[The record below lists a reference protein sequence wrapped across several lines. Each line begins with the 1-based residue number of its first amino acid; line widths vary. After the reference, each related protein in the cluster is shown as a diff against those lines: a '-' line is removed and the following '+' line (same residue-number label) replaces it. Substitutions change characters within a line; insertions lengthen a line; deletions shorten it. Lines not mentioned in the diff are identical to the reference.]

1 MNETKV
7 NGEELVFGLDIG
19 TRSMV
24 GTVGYRQGE
33 RFVVTAQE
41 IRQHQ
46 TRAMLDGQIHDI
58 NRVAA
63 AIADIRQSL
72 QEKTGIELDEVC
84 IAAAGRVLKTMNV
97 HADMDLDKE
106 RNVTKEDMSSLI
118 SLGIEQAFEDF
129 QEKNDTNMHF
139 YCVGYSV
146 VRYFLNGMWMGQP
159 EHHKAKT
166 IGADIIATFLPDD
179 VVDGL
184 YSAVELAGLR
194 VANLTL
200 EPIAAIR
207 VAIPEKFRL
216 LNIAMIDVGAGTSDI
231 SITDDGSVTAF
242 GMIPCAGDTLTEL
255 LAKTCL
261 IDFTTAEMIKTAAA
275 TQEEIIYED
284 IMGAEQMITAKEVI
298 AICQPEIERM
308 SKLAANAVKEL
319 NGGKSPSAVFIV
331 GGGGK
336 IKGFDTLVAEELGL
350 DPKRVAL
357 RGEEIMRDVDFPDG
371 ALKDSTIITP
381 IGICLTYYE
390 QYNNFIYITFNGN
403 RIKLYDNNKLTVTD
417 AAIQADFTRD
427 GLFPRRGEELHYT
440 VNGKNRV
447 TKGEYGE
454 SAHVYVNGE
463 EVSLSHNIKANDV
476 IILEESTLGTPAQ
489 EKIADLIDYNG
500 KIVVYLKGDEMPL
513 PKPVKVNGTAV
524 TEEYLIQN
532 GDEIVVST
540 TYTYDEFFEYMGLSP
555 DDMILFI
562 NGERANDTMEV
573 CASDQLEFKNRKEYE
588 LKEIYKESNIEL
600 HSSKRREAKKE
611 EKAKAGEGKE
621 TEETAA
627 AEEEKTDTAAADEN
641 AQTESESGAEE
652 NKSEPESTAEET
664 KSETENDEAVKSE
677 AENDE
682 TAKSEEE
689 NDEAAETETENDEAV
704 KSEAENKEEAAPGPE
719 SEAEVNGQ
727 TEPENEIAE
736 PEQPTPQ
743 RKTEEVKKEPAKK
756 PEVKAAENKSDRQ
769 SRWDSRLKRTH
780 NTARAERT
788 EKREEKKIPETKP
801 KEEPPVDVGKKIIVI
816 VNQKPIVMRGKQS
829 YMFVDIFD
837 YIDFDTRRMQGSGIA
852 TLVNGKDAQYTQELY
867 NGDKIEV
874 YWK

>member
-24 GTVGYRQGE
+24 GTVGYRKGE

-72 QEKTGIELDEVC
+72 QDKTGIDLEEVC
-84 IAAAGRVLKTMNV
+84 IAAAGRVLQTMNV
-97 HADMDLDKE
+97 HVDMDLDRE

-159 EHHKAKT
+159 EHHKAKA

-275 TQEEIIYED
+275 VQEEIIYED

-308 SKLAANAVKEL
+308 SKLAADAIKEL

-336 IKGFDTLVAEELGL
+336 IKGFDELVAAELEL

-357 RGEEIMRDVDFPDG
+357 RGEEIMKDVDFPDG

-417 AAIQADFTRD
+417 AAMQADFTRE

-476 IILEESTLGTPAQ
+476 IVLEESTLGMPAQ

-500 KIVVYLKGDEMPL
+500 KIVVYLKGDELPL

-532 GDEIVVST
+532 GDEIAVASV
-540 TYTYDEFFEYMGLSP
+540 YTYDEFFEYMGLSP

-562 NGERANDTMEV
+562 NGERADETMEV
-573 CASDQLEFKNRKEYE
+573 KASDQLEFKNRKEYE

-600 HSSKRREAKKE
+600 HSNKRREARRQEKSKAEEVKAAEEPTAAE
-611 EKAKAGEGKE
+611 EKPETDEAAKDEPENGADAVKTEQAEPEDK
-621 TEETAA
+621 TEETK
-627 AEEEKTDTAAADEN
+627 AE
-641 AQTESESGAEE
+641 
-652 NKSEPESTAEET
+652 P
-664 KSETENDEAVKSE
+664 ENDEAVK
-677 AENDE
+677 
-682 TAKSEEE
+682 
-689 NDEAAETETENDEAV
+689 TEP
-704 KSEAENKEEAAPGPE
+704 ENKEETAP
-719 SEAEVNGQ
+719 
-727 TEPENEIAE
+727 EPEDKADDEEQAE
-736 PEQPTPQ
+736 PEPAKETVKEDQ
-743 RKTEEVKKEPAKK
+743 TESESVIEDTKEEPAKE
-756 PEVKAAENKSDRQ
+756 PEIKAAEK
-769 SRWDSRLKRTH
+769 
-780 NTARAERT
+780 T
-788 EKREEKKIPETKP
+788 EQRDDKKIPETKE
-801 KEEPPVDVGKKIIVI
+801 KEEPPVDSGKKIIVI
-816 VNQKPIVMRGKQS
+816 VNQKPVVMRGKQS

-837 YIDFDTRRMQGSGIA
+837 YIDFDTSRMQGSGIA

>member
-41 IRQHQ
+41 IRAHQ

-63 AIADIRQSL
+63 AIADIRQAL
-72 QEKTGIELDEVC
+72 QDKTGIKLDEVC

-106 RNVTKEDMSSLI
+106 RNVTKEDMSNLI
-118 SLGIEQAFEDF
+118 SLGIEQAFEEF

-308 SKLAANAVKEL
+308 SKLAVSAIKEL
-319 NGGKSPSAVFIV
+319 NGGNSPSAVFIV

-336 IKGFDTLVAEELGL
+336 IKGFGELVAAELGL

-417 AAIQADFTRD
+417 AAMQADFTRD

-500 KIVVYLKGDEMPL
+500 KIVVRFKGDEMPL

-532 GDEIVVST
+532 GDEIVVSS

-555 DDMILFI
+555 EDMILFI
-562 NGERANDTMEV
+562 NGVRADDTMEV
-573 CASDQLEFKNRKEYE
+573 CASDELEFKNRKEYE
-588 LKEIYKESNIEL
+588 LKEIYKESNIEPR
-600 HSSKRREAKKE
+600 SKKRREARKE
-611 EKAKAGEGKE
+611 EKEKEEKEKAKTEGEKGSEEVTTAEAEGAGTDKEEVNAETEIQAKETGSEVEDKTQEPKADAKISEDTSAQTGSEPENKGEAVSESDTAGSAVPEKE
-621 TEETAA
+621 TEE
-627 AEEEKTDTAAADEN
+627 
-641 AQTESESGAEE
+641 AQP
-652 NKSEPESTAEET
+652 EPEET
-664 KSETENDEAVKSE
+664 KVRA
-677 AENDE
+677 
-682 TAKSEEE
+682 
-689 NDEAAETETENDEAV
+689 
-704 KSEAENKEEAAPGPE
+704 EEAKE
-719 SEAEVNGQ
+719 
-727 TEPENEIAE
+727 
-736 PEQPTPQ
+736 
-743 RKTEEVKKEPAKK
+743 EPAKE
-756 PEVKAAENKSDRQ
+756 PEIKAAQAVNTERSREEPRQ
-769 SRWDSRLKRTH
+769 EQMQS
-780 NTARAERT
+780 TAKT
-788 EKREEKKIPETKP
+788 EKAEAREEKKPAAA
-801 KEEPPVDVGKKIIVI
+801 KEEPPVDSGKKIIVI
-816 VNQKPIVMRGKQS
+816 VNQKPIVMRGKES

-852 TLVNGKDAQYTQELY
+852 TLVNGKDAQYTQELF

>member
-1 MNETKV
+1 MNEMKV

-19 TRSMV
+19 TRSIV

-33 RFVVTAQE
+33 RFVVVAQE
-41 IRQHQ
+41 IRQHE

-58 NRVAA
+58 NRVSAI
-63 AIADIRQSL
+63 IADIAQAL
-72 QEKTGIELDEVC
+72 QAKVGVKMDEVC

-97 HADMDLDKE
+97 HVDMDLDKE
-106 RNVTKEDMSSLI
+106 RNVTKEDMSNLI
-118 SLGIEQAFEDF
+118 SLGIEQAFSDF
-129 QEKNDTNMHF
+129 QEKNDTNLHF

-146 VRYFLNGMWMGQP
+146 VKYYLNGMWMGQP
-159 EHHKAKT
+159 EHHKAKNL
-166 IGADIIATFLPDD
+166 GADMIATFLPDD
-179 VVDGL
+179 AVDGL

-231 SITDDGSVTAF
+231 SITDDGSVIAF

-261 IDFTTAEMIKTAAA
+261 IDFSTAEMIKTAA
-275 TQEEIIYED
+275 TQQDEIEYED
-284 IMGAEQMITAKEVI
+284 IMGMQQTISAKEVI

-308 SKLAANAVKEL
+308 SKLAANAIKEL
-319 NGGKSPSAVFIV
+319 NGGTSPSAVFIV

-336 IKGFDTLVAEELGL
+336 IKGFDELVAAELGL
-350 DPKRVAL
+350 EPKRVAL
-357 RGEEIMRDVDFPDG
+357 RGEEIMKDVDFPEG

-417 AAIQADFTRD
+417 AAMQADFTRD
-427 GLFPRRGEELHYT
+427 GLFPRRGEELRYT

-463 EVSLSHNIKANDV
+463 EVNLSHNIKSNDV
-476 IILEESTLGTPAQ
+476 ITLEEATLGTPAQ
-489 EKIADLIDYNG
+489 EKIADLVDYNG
-500 KIVVYLKGDEMPL
+500 KITVTVNGDEMQL

-524 TEEYLIQN
+524 TEEYSIQN
-532 GDEIVVST
+532 GDDIEVST
-540 TYTYDEFFEYMGLSP
+540 FYTNDGFLEFMGLSAE
-555 DDMILFI
+555 DMILII
-562 NGERANDTMEV
+562 NGTKADSDVEIHTSDTIEIR
-573 CASDQLEFKNRKEYE
+573 NRKEYE
-588 LKEIYKESNIEL
+588 LKEIYKESHIEL
-600 HSSKRREAKKE
+600 RRDAHKDSKKDVKETDKEQTESVENLKENEKAEPEKTNEATAEEIKTAETTDESAMADEKASSVEETKTEEIETVSENVSE
-611 EKAKAGEGKE
+611 EKESTEAAKDEEDTVKTAKVE
-621 TEETAA
+621 TEEVKENEQAATDVRTETILDEEPEKEEVTADTQETTIA
-627 AEEEKTDTAAADEN
+627 DEKKKTENHEESRQEKTHLFQNRKEN
-641 AQTESESGAEE
+641 VTSQKKQE
-652 NKSEPESTAEET
+652 TAEET
-664 KSETENDEAVKSE
+664 
-677 AENDE
+677 
-682 TAKSEEE
+682 
-689 NDEAAETETENDEAV
+689 
-704 KSEAENKEEAAPGPE
+704 
-719 SEAEVNGQ
+719 
-727 TEPENEIAE
+727 
-736 PEQPTPQ
+736 
-743 RKTEEVKKEPAKK
+743 
-756 PEVKAAENKSDRQ
+756 
-769 SRWDSRLKRTH
+769 
-780 NTARAERT
+780 
-788 EKREEKKIPETKP
+788 
-801 KEEPPVDVGKKIIVI
+801 GKKIIVI
-816 VNQKPIVMRGKQS
+816 VNQKPIVMKGKES

-837 YIDFDTRRMQGSGIA
+837 YIDFDTSKMQGRGIA

>member
-63 AIADIRQSL
+63 AIADIRQAL
-72 QEKTGIELDEVC
+72 QDKTGIKLEEVC

-97 HADMDLDKE
+97 HVDMDLDKE
-106 RNVTKEDMSSLI
+106 RNVTKEDMSNLI

-146 VRYFLNGMWMGQP
+146 VRYFLNGLWMGQP

-207 VAIPEKFRL
+207 VAIPEKYRL

-231 SITDDGSVTAF
+231 SVTDDGSVTAF

-284 IMGAEQMITAKEVI
+284 IMGMEQMITAKEVI
-298 AICQPEIERM
+298 AICQAEIERM
-308 SKLAANAVKEL
+308 AKLAAGAIKEL
-319 NGGKSPSAVFIV
+319 NGGSSPSAVFIV

-336 IKGFDTLVAEELGL
+336 IKGFDELVAAELGL

-357 RGEEIMRDVDFPDG
+357 RGEEIMRDVDFPDD

-417 AAIQADFTRD
+417 AAMQADFTRE

-476 IILEESTLGTPAQ
+476 IVLEESTLGTPAQ

-500 KIVVYLKGDEMPL
+500 KIVVYFKGDEMPL

-532 GDEIVVST
+532 GDEIQVST
-540 TYTYDEFFEYMGLSP
+540 TYKYDEFFEYMGISP
-555 DDMILFI
+555 EDMILFI
-562 NGERANDTMEV
+562 NGTRADDTMEI
-573 CASDQLEFKNRKEYE
+573 CASDQLVFKNRKEYE
-588 LKEIYKESNIEL
+588 LKEIYKESHIE
-600 HSSKRREAKKE
+600 RRETKKE
-611 EKAKAGEGKE
+611 EKEKDKDIEKNKDKDKEKEKRRERHKPDNGKSTE
-621 TEETAA
+621 KTDETEPDEEAVTAEPESGIEEPRDEAEDTTEETGSGTGNSDPVS
-627 AEEEKTDTAAADEN
+627 AEAEPASELEMKTEVETVQEE
-641 AQTESESGAEE
+641 SP
-652 NKSEPESTAEET
+652 EPETTQE
-664 KSETENDEAVKSE
+664 
-677 AENDE
+677 
-682 TAKSEEE
+682 
-689 NDEAAETETENDEAV
+689 
-704 KSEAENKEEAAPGPE
+704 
-719 SEAEVNGQ
+719 
-727 TEPENEIAE
+727 AE
-736 PEQPTPQ
+736 PEPKTETAIKREQPEPET
-743 RKTEEVKKEPAKK
+743 KTEEARKEPE
-756 PEVKAAENKSDRQ
+756 PERKAAE
-769 SRWDSRLKRTH
+769 SRDTERYRK
-780 NTARAERT
+780 ERT
-788 EKREEKKIPETKP
+788 YGAVKRENREERKAAAKE
-801 KEEPPVDVGKKIIVI
+801 KEEPPVDIGKKIIVI

-837 YIDFDTRRMQGSGIA
+837 YIDFDTRKMQGSGIA
-852 TLVNGKDAQYTQELY
+852 TLVNGKDAQYTQELF

>member
-1 MNETKV
+1 MNEMKV

-19 TRSMV
+19 TRSIV

-33 RFVVTAQE
+33 RFVVAAQE
-41 IRQHQ
+41 IRQHE

-63 AIADIRQSL
+63 IIADIAQSL
-72 QEKTGIELDEVC
+72 QAKMGIKMDEVC

-97 HADMDLDKE
+97 HVDMDLDKE
-106 RNVTKEDMSSLI
+106 RNVTKEDMSNLI
-118 SLGIEQAFEDF
+118 SLGIEQAFSDF
-129 QEKNDTNMHF
+129 QENNDTNLHF

-146 VRYFLNGMWMGQP
+146 VKYYLNGMWMGQP
-159 EHHKAKT
+159 EHHKAKNL
-166 IGADIIATFLPDD
+166 GADMIATFLPDD

-184 YSAVELAGLR
+184 YSAVELAGLK

-231 SITDDGSVTAF
+231 SITDDGSVIAF

-261 IDFTTAEMIKTAAA
+261 IDFATAEMIKTAA
-275 TQEEIIYED
+275 THQDEIVYED
-284 IMGAEQMITAKEVI
+284 IMGMQQTISAKEVI
-298 AICQPEIERM
+298 AICQPEIEKM
-308 SKLAANAVKEL
+308 SKLAADAIKEL
-319 NGGKSPSAVFIV
+319 NGGTSPSAVFIV

-336 IKGFDTLVAEELGL
+336 ISGFDELVAAELGL

-357 RGEEIMRDVDFPDG
+357 RGEEIMKNVDFPEG

-417 AAIQADFTRD
+417 AAMQADFTRD
-427 GLFPRRGEELHYT
+427 GLFPRRGEELRYT

-463 EVSLSHNIKANDV
+463 EVNLSHNIKSNDV
-476 IILEESTLGTPAQ
+476 ITLEESTLGTPAQ
-489 EKIADLIDYNG
+489 EKIADLVDYNG
-500 KIVVYLKGDEMPL
+500 KITVTVNGDEMQL

-524 TEEYLIQN
+524 TEEYFIQN
-532 GDEIVVST
+532 GDDIEVST
-540 TYTYDEFFEYMGLSP
+540 FYTCDGFLEFMGLSA
-555 DDMILFI
+555 DDMVLII
-562 NGERANDTMEV
+562 NGEKADGTIEIHT
-573 CASDQLEFKNRKEYE
+573 SDVIEIKNRKEYE
-588 LKEIYKESNIEL
+588 LKEIYKESHIEL
-600 HSSKRREAKKE
+600 HRDGHRESKKE
-611 EKAKAGEGKE
+611 VKEPDTEADMPAENEGEKAESVNADEGNAKTERTAEVKEEASKAEENTSSAKAE
-621 TEETAA
+621 ETMAEETKTEETAPA
-627 AEEEKTDTAAADEN
+627 AADAGETAAAKQNEVKPEPDKEVERTASDVRTETILDEEPE
-641 AQTESESGAEE
+641 TEDDAASHAEE
-652 NKSEPESTAEET
+652 RDAEETVKTEKGREDSRQEKAHVFQNVKENVAKEEKKEKQETAEET
-664 KSETENDEAVKSE
+664 
-677 AENDE
+677 
-682 TAKSEEE
+682 
-689 NDEAAETETENDEAV
+689 
-704 KSEAENKEEAAPGPE
+704 
-719 SEAEVNGQ
+719 
-727 TEPENEIAE
+727 
-736 PEQPTPQ
+736 
-743 RKTEEVKKEPAKK
+743 
-756 PEVKAAENKSDRQ
+756 
-769 SRWDSRLKRTH
+769 
-780 NTARAERT
+780 
-788 EKREEKKIPETKP
+788 
-801 KEEPPVDVGKKIIVI
+801 GKKIIVI
-816 VNQKPIVMRGKQS
+816 VNQKPVVMRGKQS

-837 YIDFDTRRMQGSGIA
+837 YIDFDTSRMQGAGIA

>member
-63 AIADIRQSL
+63 AIADIRQAL
-72 QEKTGIELDEVC
+72 QDKTGIKLEEVC

-97 HADMDLDKE
+97 HVDMDLDKE
-106 RNVTKEDMSSLI
+106 RNVTKEDMSNLI

-146 VRYFLNGMWMGQP
+146 VRYFLNGLWMGQP

-207 VAIPEKFRL
+207 VAIPEKYRL

-231 SITDDGSVTAF
+231 SVTDDGSVTAF

-284 IMGAEQMITAKEVI
+284 IMGMEQMITAKEVI
-298 AICQPEIERM
+298 AICQAEIERM
-308 SKLAANAVKEL
+308 AKLAAGAIKEL
-319 NGGKSPSAVFIV
+319 NGGSSPSAVFIV

-336 IKGFDTLVAEELGL
+336 IKGFDELVAAELGL

-357 RGEEIMRDVDFPDG
+357 RGEEIMRDVDFPDD

-417 AAIQADFTRD
+417 AAMQADFTRE

-476 IILEESTLGTPAQ
+476 IVLEESTLGTPAQ

-500 KIVVYLKGDEMPL
+500 KIVVYFKGDEMPL

-532 GDEIVVST
+532 GDEIQVST
-540 TYTYDEFFEYMGLSP
+540 TYKYDEFFEYMGISP
-555 DDMILFI
+555 EDMILFI
-562 NGERANDTMEV
+562 NGTRADDTMEI

-588 LKEIYKESNIEL
+588 LKEIYKESHIE
-600 HSSKRREAKKE
+600 RRETKKE
-611 EKAKAGEGKE
+611 EKEKDKEKEKRREKHKPDNGKSMEKTDETEPAEEAVTATEPESGIEEPQTEAEDSTEETGSGTEDSETVSAEAEPASESEAKVKTEVEIETVQESPEPETTQEAEPEPETEIRREQPEPATQTEEVHKEPEAAPEPERKAAESRDTERYRKERTAGAVKRANRVARKAAAKE
-621 TEETAA
+621 TE
-627 AEEEKTDTAAADEN
+627 
-641 AQTESESGAEE
+641 Q
-652 NKSEPESTAEET
+652 
-664 KSETENDEAVKSE
+664 
-677 AENDE
+677 
-682 TAKSEEE
+682 
-689 NDEAAETETENDEAV
+689 
-704 KSEAENKEEAAPGPE
+704 
-719 SEAEVNGQ
+719 
-727 TEPENEIAE
+727 
-736 PEQPTPQ
+736 
-743 RKTEEVKKEPAKK
+743 
-756 PEVKAAENKSDRQ
+756 
-769 SRWDSRLKRTH
+769 
-780 NTARAERT
+780 
-788 EKREEKKIPETKP
+788 
-801 KEEPPVDVGKKIIVI
+801 PPVDIGKKIIVI

-837 YIDFDTRRMQGSGIA
+837 YIDFDTRKMQGSGIA
-852 TLVNGKDAQYTQELY
+852 TLVNGKDAQYTQELF